1 MIRGLIAFTCCV
13 MFLAHI
19 TIGMQPFFAMFDLG
33 LSISETPYVLAIPG
47 MAFFTLYMLRV

>member
-1 MIRGLIAFTCCV
+1 MIRNLLAFVCCV

-19 TIGMQPFFAMFDLG
+19 TVGMQPFVAMFDLG
-33 LSISETPYVLAIPG
+33 VAMAEIPYVLAIPA